1 MRRNASLLALAA
13 LIAAAATPLAAQGRD
28 RGLVELPDRPLR
40 SGLYLTGGL
49 GDGLEQYRYHD
60 LPDYTDWLSSPAAV
74 LRIGGTPNANVRI
87 GGELFGWWN
96 TTYDTDLQENT
107 TETFTALLLDA
118 QFYPA
123 RRSGFY
129 LKGGIG
135 IGHSGTSFQLEESI
149 GKSGF
154 VFSAGAGYDIPL
166 SRHLSIAPTVD
177 FYQGSFNHAGDPTDS
192 YTERVLNI
200 GASLT
205 LEGGGRGWRR

>member
-28 RGLVELPDRPLR
+28 RGLVELPDRPMR

-60 LPDYTDWLSSPAAV
+60 LPNYTDWLSSPAAV

-107 TETFTALLLDA
+107 TETFTA
-118 QFYPA
+118 
-123 RRSGFY
+123 
-129 LKGGIG
+129 
-135 IGHSGTSFQLEESI
+135 
-149 GKSGF
+149 
-154 VFSAGAGYDIPL
+154 
-166 SRHLSIAPTVD
+166 
-177 FYQGSFNHAGDPTDS
+177 
-192 YTERVLNI
+192 
-200 GASLT
+200 
-205 LEGGGRGWRR
+205 